1 MNPTTNDLS
10 IHDLG
15 APPSKDARQWRVGT
29 LSMGLSLLIL
39 GLLVLSSAWKG
50 LEVYSSAVR
59 WWPIV
64 LVLLGF
70 EIVAYT
76 LISRKHDTVRYDL
89 FSILIIGFL
98 TFSCIG
104 MAALSATGLM
114 EQIRHETMAVQQTI
128 PLPDQKMAIPDGVK
142 KVIVQG
148 SHNHN
153 IQYDASSAG
162 EMLIF
167 GSLRTEDTEIW
178 SKDELPSLI
187 QIKQSGN
194 ILYVQLNDPPRY
206 VFRGSSSWLDVTV
219 SVPASVK
226 VIVRD
231 RSS

>member
-1 MNPTTNDLS
+1 
-10 IHDLG
+10 
-15 APPSKDARQWRVGT
+15 
-29 LSMGLSLLIL
+29 MGLSLLIL

-50 LEVYSSAVR
+50 VEVYSSAVR

-64 LVLLGF
+64 FVLLGT
-70 EIVAYT
+70 EIVVYT
-76 LISRKHDTVRYDL
+76 LIFRKQDTVRYDM
-89 FSILIIGFL
+89 FSILLIGFL
-98 TFSCIG
+98 IFCCIG

-114 EQIRHETMAVQQTI
+114 EQIRRETMAIQQTI
-128 PLPDQKMAIPDGVK
+128 PIPDQKVAIPDGVK

-148 SHNHN
+148 SYNHN
-153 IQYDASSAG
+153 IRQDVSSAD

-167 GSLRTEDTEIW
+167 GSLRTEDSDIW
-178 SKDELPSLI
+178 SQAELPALI

-206 VFRGSSSWLDVTV
+206 SFRGSSSWFDVTV

-226 VIVRD
+226 VVVRD

>member
-1 MNPTTNDLS
+1 MNPTTNNIS
-10 IHDLG
+10 IHDLA
-15 APPSKDARQWRVGT
+15 APPSKFARQWRVGT

-50 LEVYSSAVR
+50 VEVYSSAVR

-64 LVLLGF
+64 FVLLGT
-70 EIVAYT
+70 EIVVYT
-76 LISRKHDTVRYDL
+76 LIFRKQDTVRYDM
-89 FSILIIGFL
+89 FSILLIGFL
-98 TFSCIG
+98 IFCCIG

-114 EQIRHETMAVQQTI
+114 EQIRRETMAIQQTI
-128 PLPDQKMAIPDGVK
+128 PIPDQKVAIPDGVK

-148 SHNHN
+148 SYNHN
-153 IQYDASSAG
+153 IRQDVSSAD

-167 GSLRTEDTEIW
+167 GSLRTEDSDIW
-178 SKDELPSLI
+178 SQAELPALI

-206 VFRGSSSWLDVTV
+206 SFRGSSSWFDVTV

-226 VIVRD
+226 VVVRD

>member
-1 MNPTTNDLS
+1 
-10 IHDLG
+10 
-15 APPSKDARQWRVGT
+15 
-29 LSMGLSLLIL
+29 MGLSLLIL

-50 LEVYSSAVR
+50 VEVYSSAVR

-64 LVLLGF
+64 FVLLGT
-70 EIVAYT
+70 EIVVYT
-76 LISRKHDTVRYDL
+76 LIFRKQDTVRYDM
-89 FSILIIGFL
+89 FSILLIGFL
-98 TFSCIG
+98 TFCCIG

-114 EQIRHETMAVQQTI
+114 EQIRRETMAIQQTI
-128 PLPDQKMAIPDGVK
+128 PIPDQKVAIPDGVK

-148 SHNHN
+148 SYNHN
-153 IQYDASSAG
+153 IRQDVSSAD

-167 GSLRTEDTEIW
+167 GSLRTEDSEIW
-178 SKDELPSLI
+178 SQAELPALI

-206 VFRGSSSWLDVTV
+206 AFRGSSSWFDVTV

-226 VIVRD
+226 VVVRD